1 VLAVQPT
8 TECVAAPGASVIRTE
23 AQSALPRMQRF
34 LARCDAE
41 GMRKW
46 ILAWVGA
53 SVLGVANG
61 VARETTY
68 SDRVGDDAAHV
79 ISTGMLLM
87 LLGGYMWLL
96 QRRWPLESRREAL
109 SVGATWTLMTIAF
122 EFGFG
127 HWVDGDSWSELLEN
141 YDVTA
146 GKVWIFVPVAMAA
159 GPELARRL
167 SAHQGDDVVHPRAA

>member
-1 VLAVQPT
+1 
-8 TECVAAPGASVIRTE
+8 
-23 AQSALPRMQRF
+23 
-34 LARCDAE
+34 
-41 GMRKW
+41 MRQW
-46 ILAWVGA
+46 LIAWAGA

-61 VARETTY
+61 AARETTY
-68 SDRVGDDAAHV
+68 AGRIGDEAAHAV
-79 ISTGMLLM
+79 STGTLLA

-96 QRRWPLESRREAL
+96 QRRWPLAGRREAL
-109 SVGATWTLMTIAF
+109 TVGAAWAAMTVAF

-146 GKVWIFVPVAMAA
+146 GKIWILVPAAMAT

-167 SAHQGDDVVHPRAA
+167 SERERDDALRPTPA